1 MKCVYKTSRR
11 KCKSVSLLIPS
22 LWKSSRSRKLCYQIL
37 QDLAQLFQLQV
48 WYCDTFLYVCAL
60 KMIIFFLIR
69 LQWMYKKYWILI
81 TIYLIEENLLGKN
94 PEGNPVYLIKF
105 AAKTI
110 NFYLSFLKKVIWDL
124 GMTLSLDII

>member
-1 MKCVYKTSRR
+1 MKCVCKTSRR
-11 KCKSVSLLIPS
+11 KCKSVSLVILS
-22 LWKSSRSRKLCYQIL
+22 KSSRSRKLCYQIL

-60 KMIIFFLIR
+60 KMIIFFLMR
-69 LQWMYKKYWILI
+69 LQWMYKKYWIVI
-81 TIYLIEENLLGKN
+81 TIYLIGENLLGKN
-94 PEGNPVYLIKF
+94 PEGNLVCLIKF

-110 NFYLSFLKKVIWDL
+110 NFYLSFLKKVIWGL